1 MLLNWAVQKKYSIY
15 VALFSITP
23 WSQIYTYIGEVV
35 VSVNPYR
42 FVDIYND
49 DYVEEYRGR
58 EHYERPPHIFA
69 VADAAYHDMKRL
81 QKDSCIVIT
90 GEQRGS
96 SFSDNVV
103 LQSEL
108 HKDYMF
114 LVTSLGL
121 GQLNGLLIRSQ
132 TK

>member
-1 MLLNWAVQKKYSIY
+1 MATFLLYFSDYLYASNEKNGNKYFIRY
-15 VALFSITP
+15 FHVAPFSISP
-23 WSQIYTYIGEVV
+23 SSQIYTYIGEVV

-42 FVDIYND
+42 FLDIYND

-90 GEQRGS
+90 GEHG
-96 SFSDNVV
+96 VAP
-103 LQSEL
+103 
-108 HKDYMF
+108 
-114 LVTSLGL
+114 
-121 GQLNGLLIRSQ
+121 
-132 TK
+132 

>member
-1 MLLNWAVQKKYSIY
+1 M
-15 VALFSITP
+15 
-23 WSQIYTYIGEVV
+23 
-35 VSVNPYR
+35 NPYR

-90 GEQRGS
+90 GEERGS

-103 LQSEL
+103 LRPVFS
-108 HKDYMF
+108 
-114 LVTSLGL
+114 
-121 GQLNGLLIRSQ
+121 NIIRVGAIEWI
-132 TK
+132 TD

>member
-1 MLLNWAVQKKYSIY
+1 MLQMLLNQAVHTKTATSTSLDAVIFMS
-15 VALFSITP
+15 LPISP
-23 WSQIYTYIGEVV
+23 SSQIYTYIGEVV

-42 FVDIYND
+42 FLDIYND

-90 GEQRGS
+90 GEQGVAP
-96 SFSDNVV
+96 F
-103 LQSEL
+103 
-108 HKDYMF
+108 
-114 LVTSLGL
+114 
-121 GQLNGLLIRSQ
+121 
-132 TK
+132 